1 MVKAQFIS
9 IVNQLKNY
17 STSLEKSNILI
28 NKAWTIIDEDNE
40 IQRLIFKKDKSLIL
54 SKNGQAVIGNWDY
67 FPEAKSILIDR
78 GNSDKILCSEA
89 YIDIG
94 VLILRLDGTENK
106 FFILANEDV
115 IPDLDVNNYLKT
127 IRLQKLN
134 FTFKELVDGK
144 ILEIENGFGYL
155 TASSLGQKVTVD
167 SDKVADGKYSSKDN
181 KFIFEISHSKLIQL
195 ITVKSYI
202 NPDNVEIVIHQRNS
216 WLISKGDLVLIR
228 NQRVNSQI
236 INFSKYKR
244 LVVYDGKVEKLES
257 KNFIFRWMKE
267 FLLLE

>member
-9 IVNQLKNY
+9 IVNQLKNH
-17 STSLEKSNILI
+17 SASLEKSNILI

-54 SKNGQAVIGNWDY
+54 SKNGQAVVGNWDY
-67 FPEAKSILIDR
+67 FPVARSILIDR

-89 YIDIG
+89 YIDNG

-115 IPDLDVNNYLKT
+115 IPDLDVNNYLKN
-127 IRLQKLN
+127 IRQIKFN

-144 ILEIENGFGYL
+144 ILEIENGFGYVNE
-155 TASSLGQKVTVD
+155 SSLGKKVTIDGDRV
-167 SDKVADGKYSSKDN
+167 SDGKYPSKDN
-181 KFIFEISHSKLIQL
+181 ELILEIADSKLIQF
-195 ITVKSYI
+195 IKIISYK
-202 NPDNVEIVIHQRNS
+202 NPDNIEIVIHQKNS
-216 WLISKGDLVLIR
+216 WFISKGDLVLIG
-228 NQRVNSQI
+228 NQRVNSQT

-244 LVVYDGKVEKLES
+244 LVVNDGKVEKLER
-257 KNFIFRWMKE
+257 KNFILRGIKE
-267 FLLLE
+267 FLGLE